1 MHYNGSR
8 KRRDFMSHILAF
20 TASGSPN
27 SISTALV
34 HTAAQAAE
42 AQGCTVEYINLTAPQ
57 LQCCK
62 GCLYCRSHDGCA
74 INDGLFGKLT
84 ACDGIIVG
92 FPIYFSGIA
101 GQGKVLLDRLYPM
114 MDAGFVPRYPGKKV
128 IAIYAQGDPR
138 EQAFSAAIS
147 SANYIFRMC
156 GWKLLESIVC
166 AGTSADGYT
175 IPAAIID
182 RAIAAAET
190 L

>member
-1 MHYNGSR
+1 
-8 KRRDFMSHILAF
+8 MSHILTF

-34 HTAAQAAE
+34 RTAAQAAE
-42 AQGCTVEYINLTAPQ
+42 ARGCTVEYIDLTAPQ
-57 LQCCK
+57 LQCCR

-74 INDGLFGKLT
+74 INDSLFEKLT

-114 MDAGFVPRYPGKKV
+114 MDADFIPRHPGKKV

-138 EQAFSAAIS
+138 EQAFSAAINA
-147 SANYIFRMC
+147 ANYAFRMC
-156 GWKLLESIVC
+156 GWKLLDSIVC
-166 AGTSADGYT
+166 AGTSADGYV
-175 IPAAIID
+175 IPTALIE
-182 RAIAAAET
+182 RAKAAAET